1 MSRWLIG
8 IGVALILAGVLWP
21 LRARIGRGC
30 LPGDSYFE
38 RDGGQVVFPIMTG
51 LLISAVVTL
60 ILWILRR

>member
-21 LRARIGRGC
+21 WLARIGLGR
-30 LPGDSYFE
+30 LPGDIHFE
-38 RDGGQVVFPIMTG
+38 RDGFQFFFPITTG